1 MGHSGIYEFAS
12 ELLSKKI
19 GIGGITVD
27 KYVIIRCIKR
37 EITLIGTAKTQE
49 IAYELMKSSVIEYL
63 MSISK
68 SELIEIVG
76 NCEPIRLENFE
87 LSEMTA
93 WSNIEG
99 YSINWKILNLSEE
112 EGVSLVRREA
122 RENDSIFYQYAIN
135 EATLTFNLYPDG
147 SIRRLNVSGT
157 PEGFGVRV
165 SCRPNENYDG
175 KLYPHL
181 AVISLDGQ
189 IISSDEE
196 EREFW
201 DNYLK
206 TKAIAKKID
215 LLFVK
220 GKFD

>member
-1 MGHSGIYEFAS
+1 M
-12 ELLSKKI
+12 
-19 GIGGITVD
+19 D
-27 KYVIIRCIKR
+27 KYVIVRCIKK

-63 MSISK
+63 MSLSK
-68 SELIEIVG
+68 SELVETIESR
-76 NCEPIRLENFE
+76 ESIRLEDFE

-112 EGVSLVRREA
+112 EGISLVRREA
-122 RENDSIFYQYAIN
+122 RENDSTFYQYAIN
-135 EATLTFNLYPDG
+135 GATLTFNLYSDG
-147 SIRRLNVSGT
+147 SIRRLNVSDT

-165 SCRPNENYDG
+165 SCRPNKDYDG
-175 KLYPHL
+175 KLYPHP

-189 IISSDEE
+189 VLSSDEE

-215 LLFVK
+215 LLFIK

>member
-1 MGHSGIYEFAS
+1 M
-12 ELLSKKI
+12 
-19 GIGGITVD
+19 D
-27 KYVIIRCIKR
+27 KYVIVRCIKK
-37 EITLIGTAKTQE
+37 EITLIGVAKTQE

-63 MSISK
+63 MSLSK
-68 SELIEIVG
+68 SELIETI
-76 NCEPIRLENFE
+76 ESRESIRLEDFE

-122 RENDSIFYQYAIN
+122 RENDSTFYQYAIN
-135 EATLTFNLYPDG
+135 GATLTFNLYSDG
-147 SIRRLNVSGT
+147 SIRRLNVSDT

-165 SCRPNENYDG
+165 SCRPNKDYDG

-189 IISSDEE
+189 VLSSDEE

-215 LLFVK
+215 LLFIK